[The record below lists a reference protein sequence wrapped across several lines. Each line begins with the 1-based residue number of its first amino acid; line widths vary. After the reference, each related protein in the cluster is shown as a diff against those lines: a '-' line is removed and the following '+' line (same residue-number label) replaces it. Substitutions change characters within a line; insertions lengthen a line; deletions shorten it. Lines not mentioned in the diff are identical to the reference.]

1 MHSSERREAIL
12 QLLRQ
17 GDQPISATAIARH
30 FGVSRQIIVGD
41 IALLRAAGEDICATP
56 RGYLC
61 AQHREEGVRQ
71 TIAACH
77 DNDRQM
83 AQELYLIVDNGCSVL
98 DVTVDHPVYGQ
109 LSGQLHISSRYDA
122 DQFLQT
128 LRRHEAEPLSRL
140 TGGVHLHTILGRDEQ
155 SIGRV
160 LEALRREGI
169 LYEK

>member
-1 MHSSERREAIL
+1 MHSNQRREAIL
-12 QLLRQ
+12 QLLLEN
-17 GDQPISATAIARH
+17 DQPISATAIARQ

-56 RGYLC
+56 RGYLLS
-61 AQHREEGVRQ
+61 QHRAEGVRQ

-77 DNDRQM
+77 DNDQQM

-140 TGGVHLHTILGRDEQ
+140 TGGVHLHTILGRDAQ
-155 SIGRV
+155 SVERV
-160 LEALRREGI
+160 LAALRQAGI